1 MEILGALLIALVV
14 IMFLYEVARRF
25 ALPYPALF
33 VVGGVVLG
41 LLPGL
46 PHIALEPE
54 LVLLVFLPPLLFGA
68 AVRDPDPRPAREPVA
83 DRRGSRS
90 GSCS

>member
-14 IMFLYEVARRF
+14 IMFLYEVARRL

-41 LLPGL
+41 LASATPQ
-46 PHIALEPE
+46 P
-54 LVLLVFLPPLLFGA
+54 VPL
-68 AVRDPDPRPAREPVA
+68 
-83 DRRGSRS
+83 RG
-90 GSCS
+90 